1 MSRGW
6 DADTPVLRILRM
18 GRKNKSF
25 PLECSSKQP
34 VSVLRQVFEPVRPKA
49 IDPRFDR
56 AFGSF
61 HEDQFKE
68 AYSFVK
74 DIQKSER
81 KTLEDSLKT
90 ERDPRKITS
99 IRRALDRQNSIAR
112 SKEQSDFKHRVLQ
125 KWKQAERE
133 LIADGKKPFHL
144 KKSDENQLMLIAK
157 FKDMKDKAKDRGADG
172 GFNIEKMVEKRRKH
186 KAAKQHIKM
195 PRRDRDQ

>member
-1 MSRGW
+1 M
-6 DADTPVLRILRM
+6 P
-18 GRKNKSF
+18 RKNKSF

-34 VSVLRQVFEPVRPKA
+34 VSVLRQVIDPIRPKA

-81 KTLEDSLKT
+81 KTLEDSLKS
-90 ERDPRKITS
+90 EKDPRKITS

-125 KWKQAERE
+125 KWKQTERDLVAE
-133 LIADGKKPFHL
+133 GKQPYHL
-144 KKSDENQLMLIAK
+144 KKSDEKQLMLIAK
-157 FKDMKDKAKDRGADG
+157 FKEMKERTKGQDI
-172 GFNIEKMVEKRRKH
+172 NIEKMVEKRRKH
-186 KAAKQHIKM
+186 KAAKQHSKLPFREINNEK
-195 PRRDRDQ
+195 

>member
-1 MSRGW
+1 MS
-6 DADTPVLRILRM
+6 
-18 GRKNKSF
+18 RKNKSQ

-34 VSVLRQVFEPVRPKA
+34 VSVLRQVIDPIRPKA

-90 ERDPRKITS
+90 EKDPRKIS
-99 IRRALDRQNSIAR
+99 AIRRALDRQNSIAR
-112 SKEQSDFKHRVLQ
+112 SKEQADFKHRVLQ
-125 KWKQAERE
+125 KWKQTERE
-133 LIADGKKPFHL
+133 LIAQGKRPFHL
-144 KKSDENQLMLIAK
+144 KKSDEKQLMLIAK
-157 FKDMKDKAKDRGADG
+157 FKEMKERANGQEI
-172 GFNIEKMVEKRRKH
+172 NIEKMVEKRRKH
-186 KAAKQHIKM
+186 KAAKQHSKL
-195 PRRDRDQ
+195 PFRDNGRREGEEK

>member
-1 MSRGW
+1 M
-6 DADTPVLRILRM
+6 
-18 GRKNKSF
+18 
-25 PLECSSKQP
+25 ECSSKQP
-34 VSVLRQVFEPVRPKA
+34 VSVLRQVVEPIRPKA

-90 ERDPRKITS
+90 ERDPRKIS
-99 IRRALDRQNSIAR
+99 ALKRAIDRQNSIAR

-125 KWKQAERE
+125 KWKQTERE
-133 LIADGKKPFHL
+133 MVAQGKKPFHL
-144 KKSDENQLMLIAK
+144 KKSDEKQLMLIAK
-157 FKDMKDKAKDRGADG
+157 FKEMKERAKERGADG
-172 GFNIEKMVEKRRKH
+172 SINIEKMVEKRRKH
-186 KAAKQHIKM
+186 KASKQHIHM
-195 PRRDRDQ
+195 PRKGNYEREREWSKIYK